1 MNKSK
6 INIFLIFVFL
16 FLFVATIGIIISMN
30 NIDKQTKE
38 TTTLYTAT
46 VSRIEITDTE
56 KNISAEIHTE
66 EYDTSLLISTN
77 ICKKIKL
84 DDISNLKS
92 GQTISFRVENIK
104 ANQMN
109 KVEFI
114 NLISLKTDTKDIF
127 SLEEYNKYIHD
138 SAYPARIASIAMA
151 SLFLLISLFLFFKNK
166 K

>member
-84 DDISNLKS
+84 DDISNL
-92 GQTISFRVENIK
+92 
-104 ANQMN
+104 
-109 KVEFI
+109 
-114 NLISLKTDTKDIF
+114 
-127 SLEEYNKYIHD
+127 
-138 SAYPARIASIAMA
+138 
-151 SLFLLISLFLFFKNK
+151 
-166 K
+166 